1 VEYASRLIKA
11 SGFRLILQMM
21 TGLPG
26 DSPERSIRTAEKII
40 ALRPDGVRI
49 YPTVIVR
56 DTMLYDLW
64 QSGQYTEHT
73 VEDAVSLCARLLP
86 MFEKASIPV
95 IRLGLN
101 PTEEL
106 SAGSAAAG
114 AYHPALGELV
124 KSRMLRSEAEKRLAS
139 IMPGSRVCL
148 FVHPKKL
155 SQMAGQHK
163 CNITYLQEK
172 FALSCLAVCPDPALS
187 EQEIRIK
194 TDRQ

>member
-1 VEYASRLIKA
+1 
-11 SGFRLILQMM
+11 
-21 TGLPG
+21 
-26 DSPERSIRTAEKII
+26 
-40 ALRPDGVRI
+40 
-49 YPTVIVR
+49 
-56 DTMLYDLW
+56 MLYDLW
-64 QSGQYTEHT
+64 QTGQYTEHT

-106 SAGSAAAG
+106 SAGGAAAG

-124 KSRMLRSEAEKRLAS
+124 KSRMLRSEAEKRLAG
-139 IMPGSRVCL
+139 IVPGSRVCL

-172 FALSCLAVCPDPALS
+172 FNLSGLSVCPDPALS

>member
-1 VEYASRLIKA
+1 MSHTKYLVHTRGNSINRRSTTNLVIKLWCKLFASSNDLFTLLAIWVPCI
-11 SGFRLILQMM
+11 FR
-21 TGLPG
+21 
-26 DSPERSIRTAEKII
+26 
-40 ALRPDGVRI
+40 
-49 YPTVIVR
+49 
-56 DTMLYDLW
+56 
-64 QSGQYTEHT
+64 
-73 VEDAVSLCARLLP
+73 LCARLLP

-106 SAGSAAAG
+106 SAGGAAAG

-124 KSRMLRSEAEKRLAS
+124 KSRMIRSETEKRLAG
-139 IMPGSRVCL
+139 IVPGSRVCL

-172 FALSCLAVCPDPALS
+172 FALSDLAVCPDPALS